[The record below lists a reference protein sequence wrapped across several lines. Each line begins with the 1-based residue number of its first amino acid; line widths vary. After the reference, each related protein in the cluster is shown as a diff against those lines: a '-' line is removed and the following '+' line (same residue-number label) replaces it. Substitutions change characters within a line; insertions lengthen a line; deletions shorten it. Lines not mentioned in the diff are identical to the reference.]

1 MGERSFAKESA
12 VCRNIYRKV
21 ATSTHLLFQ
30 VCTSN
35 SLTMLALAL
44 NGIQCT
50 GNLGTKNNTSG
61 VGESRLDSM
70 GLWYSLMMS
79 GSSHHSLKLDILFD
93 NFCNICLLFQPISSI
108 WGDWFCFLQHAQLL
122 AQCLHIACAQKHLSR
137 EWILITSLN
146 TYYLFQLGWPVL
158 VVWMDFFKLFSF
170 LVWHRTVHLSF
181 LSE

>member
-93 NFCNICLLFQPISSI
+93 NFCNMSPLPAYKLHLGRLVLLLTTCPAP
-108 WGDWFCFLQHAQLL
+108 GPVL
-122 AQCLHIACAQKHLSR
+122 AYSMCSKTFVP
-137 EWILITSLN
+137 WMN
-146 TYYLFQLGWPVL
+146 TYYLIEYLLPLSVRMASTSGVNG
-158 VVWMDFFKLFSF
+158 FF
-170 LVWHRTVHLSF
+170 
-181 LSE
+181 